1 MASAIFDVTPEQIE
15 ASASKIE
22 SKAAEFTKAY
32 NSIYAAI
39 KDLRVKYKGEASD
52 TFNKKAEAYR
62 KDFTAADAVL
72 KKYVEFLRDYAKRIK
87 SAEADAKAKATALRG
102 GK

>member
-1 MASAIFDVTPEQIE
+1 MVFDVTPEQIE

-72 KKYVEFLRDYAKRIK
+72 KKYVEFLRDYAKRMKSKENDIK
-87 SAEADAKAKATALRG
+87 TQASALKG

>member
-32 NSIYAAI
+32 NSIYSAI

-52 TFNKKAEAYR
+52 TFNQKAEAYR
-62 KDFTAADAVL
+62 KDFTTADSVL
-72 KKYVEFLRDYAKRIK
+72 KKYVEFLRDHAKRIK
-87 SAEADAKAKATALRG
+87 GAETGIKTQASALKG